1 MFFQEEA
8 HLDPRQALQSLAVNL
23 EKKTGTVNYNVDVN
37 QHRLPSADVVI
48 DARGLAAQDHLADLR
63 GVKGE
68 MILLSCPEVRLNRTI
83 RLLHP
88 RIPIYLVPRS
98 DGLYMLGATVI
109 ESNERHRISARS
121 MLELLS
127 SLYAL
132 HPAFAEAEIAEIGVD
147 ARPAF
152 ADNVP
157 RMRWHQHR
165 LYVNGLYRHGF
176 LLASALAQM
185 TAQVVQQPNFKSEF
199 MYEN

>member
-1 MFFQEEA
+1 ME
-8 HLDPRQALQSLAVNL
+8 PRQALKLLASNL
-23 EKKTGTVNYNVDVN
+23 EKRACKVNYNFDVN
-37 QHRLPSADVVI
+37 QQPVPGADFVI
-48 DARGLAAQDHLADLR
+48 DARGLAAQDNLPDLR

-68 MILLSCPEVRLNRTI
+68 MIILSCPQIKINRTI

-109 ESNERHRISARS
+109 ESDERHRVSARS

-132 HPAFAEAEIAEIGVD
+132 HPAFAEAEIVEIGVD

-152 ADNVP
+152 ADNLP
-157 RMRWHQHR
+157 RMRWQENR

-176 LLASALAQM
+176 LLAPALAQNDS
-185 TAQVVQQPNFKSEF
+185 TGRQATKIQTGIHV
-199 MYEN
+199 